1 MSEKKDKKKSPFSI
15 YWIYAVIGVAI
26 IGVQLFMSSSSS
38 IAVNTD
44 EVFFEIVQ
52 EQGIEEADFINKARI
67 DFKLNEEGKKYVKSR
82 SETRYAPMKEAM
94 KSSEK
99 GNGELVFSTEISSPG
114 TFTTRL
120 GKVNVDLEKNG
131 KSKMVVTTKTEPD
144 YFGGILS
151 FMLPIV
157 ILIIIWLVVMRRMT
171 GGGGG
176 GGGSQIF
183 NIGKSKAKV
192 YDKGKSTNTSFNDV
206 AGLAGAKEEVQE
218 IVEFLKNSKK
228 YTELGA
234 KIPKGALLVGP
245 PGTGKTLLAK
255 AVAGEAKVPFFSLS
269 GSDFVEMFVGV
280 GASRVR
286 DLFKQAKEKAPS
298 IIFIDEIDAI
308 GRARGKNNSFG
319 SNDERENTLNQ
330 LLTEM
335 DGFGTNSGVIILA
348 ATNRADVLDNA
359 LTRAGRFDRQIYV
372 DMPDLNERKEIFQ
385 VHLKP
390 LKLKKGLDISFLS
403 KQTPGFSGADIANLC
418 NEAALIAARHNKKAV
433 EKQDFLDAVDR
444 IVGGLEKKNKIITP
458 EEKRSIAFHEAGH
471 ASVSWL
477 LEHANPLVKVT
488 IVPRGNSLGAAWY
501 LPGERS
507 ITTTEQILDEMCTS
521 LGGRA
526 AELLTF
532 GKISTGALSDLE
544 KVTKQAYAMVSI
556 YGLNEKVGNL
566 SFYDPNG
573 NQFTKP
579 YSDVTARVI
588 DEEASKMI
596 EAQYQRAIK
605 VLTEHKDQLNQLAE
619 KLLEKEVIFK
629 EDLVAIFGVRP
640 WDKDDEDSEPV
651 YVEESTNEATIKEN
665 SAKTSETKASDEE
678 SKEDPAK
685 VVTTKKPK
693 ATKPAQSVDE
703 APAVEIVKTESN
715 ENDSPTEEQTD
726 QPKG

>member
-1 MSEKKDKKKSPFSI
+1 MSENKDKKKSPFSI
-15 YWIYAVIGVAI
+15 YWIYAAIGIAI
-26 IGVQLFMSSSSS
+26 IGVQLFMSSTTS
-38 IAVNTD
+38 IPVKSEKTFLNIAEAEGIK
-44 EVFFEIVQ
+44 EVKM
-52 EQGIEEADFINKARI
+52 INKVRI
-67 DFKLNEEGKKYVKSR
+67 DFELNEAGEEFVRKANESKY
-82 SETRYAPMKEAM
+82 TPMKEALKKGT
-94 KSSEK
+94 KSA
-99 GNGELVFSTEISSPG
+99 NGKMIFTTDISSPQ
-114 TFTTRL
+114 TFMTE
-120 GKVNVDLEKNG
+120 VNSLNSVLKANAKSEIEVIVEEEK
-131 KSKMVVTTKTEPD
+131 D
-144 YFGGILS
+144 YFGGIMS
-151 FMLPIV
+151 FMFPII
-157 ILIIIWLVVMRRMT
+157 ILIIIWLFVMRRMT

-176 GGGSQIF
+176 GGGGQIF

-192 YDKGKSTNTSFNDV
+192 YDKGKSTNTTFDDV
-206 AGLAGAKEEVQE
+206 AGLAEAKEEIQE

-348 ATNRADVLDNA
+348 ATNRADVLDSA

-390 LKLKKGLDISFLS
+390 LKLAKGLDLSFLS
-403 KQTPGFSGADIANLC
+403 RQTPGFSGADIANLC

-444 IVGGLEKKNKIITP
+444 IIGGLEKKNKIITP
-458 EEKRSIAFHEAGH
+458 EEKKSIAYHEAGH

-477 LEHANPLVKVT
+477 LEHAHPLVKVT

-501 LPGERS
+501 LPEERS
-507 ITTTEQILDEMCTS
+507 ITTTEQILDDMCTS

-526 AELLTF
+526 AEKLAF

-544 KVTKQAYAMVSI
+544 KVTKQAYAMVSV
-556 YGLNEKVGNL
+556 YGLNDRIGNR

-573 NQFTKP
+573 NQFVKP
-579 YSDVTARVI
+579 YSEDTARVI

-596 EAQYQRAIK
+596 EEQYQRALLILK
-605 VLTEHKDQLNQLAE
+605 ENQEKLDQLAAI
-619 KLLEKEVIFK
+619 LLEKEVIFK
-629 EDLVAIFGVRP
+629 EDLVAIFGKRP
-640 WDKDDEDSEPV
+640 WDDDE
-651 YVEESTNEATIKEN
+651 EEEVRESVKAPKKAS
-665 SAKTSETKASDEE
+665 SAKTKKKAEETSEESDTDENMETKSSIDEDVE
-678 SKEDPAK
+678 TAVAAEPKKE
-685 VVTTKKPK
+685 
-693 ATKPAQSVDE
+693 
-703 APAVEIVKTESN
+703 
-715 ENDSPTEEQTD
+715 TEEED
-726 QPKG
+726 

>member
-15 YWIYAVIGVAI
+15 YWIYAVIGIAI
-26 IGVQLFMSSSSS
+26 IGVQLFMSSDSNVPVKSEATFFK
-38 IAVNTD
+38 IA
-44 EVFFEIVQ
+44 EAG
-52 EQGIEEADFINKARI
+52 GIEEVYLVNKGRI
-67 DFKLNEEGKKYVKSR
+67 DYQLNDDGQKFVRESNEERYKPMIEAYKQNSR
-82 SETRYAPMKEAM
+82 SS
-94 KSSEK
+94 KSNK
-99 GNGELVFSTEISSPG
+99 ITFTTDISSPT
-114 TFTTRL
+114 TFT
-120 GKVNVDLEKNG
+120 GKVDKINEQLISNEMAIVEVLD
-131 KSKMVVTTKTEPD
+131 KTEKD
-144 YFGGILS
+144 YFSGILG
-151 FMLPIV
+151 FMLPII
-157 ILIIIWLVVMRRMT
+157 ILIVIWLFVMRRMT
-171 GGGGG
+171 GGGGA

-183 NIGKSKAKV
+183 NIGKSKAKI
-192 YDKGKSTNTSFNDV
+192 YDKGKSTNTTFADV
-206 AGLAGAKEEVQE
+206 AGLEGAKEEIEE
-218 IVEFLKNSKK
+218 IVEFLKNPKK
-228 YTELGA
+228 YTALGA

-286 DLFKQAKEKAPS
+286 DLFKQAKEKSPS

-372 DMPDLNERKEIFQ
+372 DMPDLNERREIFD

-390 LKLKKGLDISFLS
+390 LKLAKGLDVEFLS
-403 KQTPGFSGADIANLC
+403 RQTPGFSGADIANLC
-418 NEAALIAARHNKKAV
+418 NEAALIAARHNKKEV

-458 EEKRSIAFHEAGH
+458 EEKKSIAIHEAGH

-477 LEHANPLVKVT
+477 LEYANPLVKVT
-488 IVPRGNSLGAAWY
+488 IVPRGRSLGAAWY
-501 LPGERS
+501 LPEERS
-507 ITTTEQILDEMCTS
+507 ITTTEQILDDMCTS

-526 AELLTF
+526 AEELTF

-544 KVTKQAYAMVSI
+544 KVTKQAYAMVSV
-556 YGLNEKVGNL
+556 YGLNDKIGNR
-566 SFYDPNG
+566 SFYDPQG
-573 NQFTKP
+573 SQFTKP
-579 YSDVTARVI
+579 YSDDTARII

-596 EAQYQRAIK
+596 EEQYQRALKI
-605 VLTEHKDQLNQLAE
+605 LTEKQVELNQLAD

-629 EDLVAIFGVRP
+629 EDLVAIFGERP
-640 WDKDDEDSEPV
+640 WDKEKDEAEKARV
-651 YVEESTNEATIKEN
+651 
-665 SAKTSETKASDEE
+665 SAKEEEAKVANEETKDGSSSKEETETAPSADEVTTDEE
-678 SKEDPAK
+678 
-685 VVTTKKPK
+685 
-693 ATKPAQSVDE
+693 
-703 APAVEIVKTESN
+703 KTESN
-715 ENDSPTEEQTD
+715 ETDSSTEEQTEE
-726 QPKG
+726 PKGETGEGT